1 MNINGTMATAITAVQ
16 SGVQQHAYEQ
26 TPEPTD
32 SSKASV
38 RFADRTMPRLD
49 LARNNKSSASDNA
62 LASPL
67 NYRLEQMKR
76 NLHNMVYDHSM
87 PERPQPSNQNELGP
101 AQLATD
107 SSAGQGAK

>member
-1 MNINGTMATAITAVQ
+1 MRF
-16 SGVQQHAYEQ
+16 
-26 TPEPTD
+26 TD
-32 SSKASV
+32 RS
-38 RFADRTMPRLD
+38 MPRLD
-49 LARNNKSSASDNA
+49 LARNNKSSVSDNA

>member
-1 MNINGTMATAITAVQ
+1 MATAITAVQ

-87 PERPQPSNQNELGP
+87 PERPYPSNQNEL
-101 AQLATD
+101 
-107 SSAGQGAK
+107 

>member
-1 MNINGTMATAITAVQ
+1 MNIKSTMATAITAVQ
-16 SGVQQHAYEQ
+16 SGVQQNAYEQ

-32 SSKASV
+32 SSKASM
-38 RFADRTMPRLD
+38 RFADRSMPRLD
-49 LARNNKSSASDNA
+49 LARNNKSSVSDNA

-87 PERPQPSNQNELGP
+87 PERPQPSN
-101 AQLATD
+101 
-107 SSAGQGAK
+107 

>member
-1 MNINGTMATAITAVQ
+1 
-16 SGVQQHAYEQ
+16 
-26 TPEPTD
+26 
-32 SSKASV
+32 
-38 RFADRTMPRLD
+38 MPRLD

-87 PERPQPSNQNELGP
+87 PERPYPSNQNEL
-101 AQLATD
+101 
-107 SSAGQGAK
+107 